1 MSMRSRRKKMSNNN
15 INSDNDVTSII
26 KEVAIKAISITTKSI
41 IKVIKEEVIRNN
53 TFDIQTVMRFHG
65 MFAIFIGTFIIL
77 LPHGFYNIKSGYNH
91 LTHEYLRLYGCL
103 TFAIG
108 WLVWKTQDI
117 RDGRLLRAIGET
129 FAICYGLQS
138 LVMIRA
144 QLTNPTGHSF
154 FHWLIIMAYSVI
166 SASYGYVRITKK
178 IKTYEL
184 PGQNY
189 PYDE

>member
-1 MSMRSRRKKMSNNN
+1 MSSNSINSNNDELSN
-15 INSDNDVTSII
+15 VL
-26 KEVAIKAISITTKSI
+26 KEVVMKTISVSTKNI
-41 IKVIKEEVIRNN
+41 IKVIKEEAMRNN
-53 TFDIQTVMRFHG
+53 TFDIQAVMRFHG
-65 MFAIFIGTFIIL
+65 MFAIFIGTCIIL
-77 LPHGFYNIKSGYNH
+77 LPHGFYSIKSGYNH

-144 QLTNPTGHSF
+144 QLTNPAGHSF
-154 FHWLIIMAYSVI
+154 FHWLIIFSYCII
-166 SASYGYVRITKK
+166 SASYGYVRATKK

-184 PGQNY
+184 PGHNY
-189 PYDE
+189 AYDE

>member
-1 MSMRSRRKKMSNNN
+1 MRSRGKKMSTTTTTN
-15 INSDNDVTSII
+15 DDVTNAI
-26 KEVAIKAISITTKSI
+26 KEVVLKAISVSTKNV
-41 IKVIKEEVIRNN
+41 IKVIKEEAMRNN
-53 TFDIQTVMRFHG
+53 TFDIQAVMRFHG
-65 MFAIFIGTFIIL
+65 MFAIFIGTCIML
-77 LPHGFYNIKSGYNH
+77 LPHGFYSIKSGYNH

-144 QLTNPTGHSF
+144 QLTNPAGHSF
-154 FHWLIIMAYSVI
+154 FHWLIIFSYCII
-166 SASYGYVRITKK
+166 SASYGYVRATKK

-184 PGQNY
+184 PGHNY
-189 PYDE
+189 AYDE